1 MTEEDNWIVDNIN
14 YRLHGNVSCGKLDI
28 DIASL
33 KDKIPTGLS
42 HFMAIHENKLISKK
56 EMLPKKLIRPT
67 RFLKYC
73 NYSNFNSSYFVNFC
87 DAQGWDYTQMESI
100 IEKFSIIQFS
110 RRKSQ
115 RKNVVLWPL
124 DRQFMN
130 IEKYT
135 DDEVPFE
142 KKYNSIVWRGR
153 VSGTYKKDWSD
164 FSECG
169 FWIQSVVKETNFIS
183 EDDIQNVFNIPRYKI
198 VNDLYDKPNCN
209 VKFTTNDEEYDN
221 IENCEVKLK
230 YFKKLIGDRLD
241 MDEQKMYKY
250 ILVTPGN
257 CYPTSLYWS
266 MLSNSV
272 VFLLD
277 TEWETI
283 LDCNLKPWVHYV
295 PVKDYTDLAEKF
307 EDLQKNPEKAIEIIE
322 SAHEFLK
329 PYKNCELRDKLDYL
343 TLSYYNSGAMI
354 ESLRKNKLSFTTGRF
369 F

>member
-1 MTEEDNWIVDNIN
+1 DDWIVDNIN
-14 YRLHGNVSCGKLDI
+14 YRLQGNVSCGNLDI

-42 HFMAIHENKLISKK
+42 HFMAIHGNELISKK

-73 NYSNFNSSYFVNFC
+73 VHSNFNSSYFVNFC

-169 FWIQSVVKETNFIS
+169 FWIQSVVK
-183 EDDIQNVFNIPRYKI
+183 
-198 VNDLYDKPNCN
+198 
-209 VKFTTNDEEYDN
+209 
-221 IENCEVKLK
+221 
-230 YFKKLIGDRLD
+230 
-241 MDEQKMYKY
+241 
-250 ILVTPGN
+250 
-257 CYPTSLYWS
+257 
-266 MLSNSV
+266 
-272 VFLLD
+272 
-277 TEWETI
+277 
-283 LDCNLKPWVHYV
+283 
-295 PVKDYTDLAEKF
+295 
-307 EDLQKNPEKAIEIIE
+307 
-322 SAHEFLK
+322 
-329 PYKNCELRDKLDYL
+329 
-343 TLSYYNSGAMI
+343 
-354 ESLRKNKLSFTTGRF
+354 
-369 F
+369 